1 MKKNI
6 FFILFVVI
14 CQFSIIA
21 ANNKFIKIPKVNA
34 IIGNDKFKAFRQSFT
49 GVAGETEEEGL
60 KYFRK
65 EHTVVLD
72 AYFIKKHLI
81 TNGEFLEFLN
91 KSKYKTSYEIANGE
105 NYRQFLKNKDYPVK
119 RITFFDAVAYC
130 QWKSDVTGKNYR
142 LPTSAEWEYAA
153 LANTKRIFPWGD
165 QSKILPSTKTDSVVG
180 RDNFSVYEIKEDISP
195 LGMANLMGGVE
206 YTLDCL
212 DESFYEKS
220 PSENPIC
227 LIPVQ
232 GTCTM
237 RGIFDY
243 NKLENDI
250 YGLYDLIGNGIDDFN
265 GYPYFRIVEAKET
278 IFNKNTTDEA
288 IYNPLIG
295 KAKKVRLYN
304 HPSVS
309 DDFSEYD
316 IISDVYIL
324 FENPDKTFYRCFVQV
339 SEISLLGKLRRTW
352 KTGWIESSN
361 VSITSKKWYEN

>member
-1 MKKNI
+1 MKKSI
-6 FFILFVVI
+6 FFILFVII
-14 CQFSIIA
+14 CQFSVVA
-21 ANNKFIKIPKVNA
+21 EKNFIEIPKVNA
-34 IIGNDKFKAFRQSFT
+34 IIGNDKFKAFRRSFT
-49 GVAGETEEEGL
+49 GVADETEKEGL

-65 EHTVVLD
+65 EHSVVLD
-72 AYFIKKHLI
+72 SYAIKKYLI

-91 KSKYKTSYEIANGE
+91 KSKYKTSYEISKGE
-105 NYRQFLKNKDYPVK
+105 DYRSFLKNKDYPVK

-130 QWKSDVTGKNYR
+130 QWKSDLTGKSYR

-165 QSKILPSTKTDSVVG
+165 KSKILPSTKTDSIVG
-180 RDNFSVYEIKEDISP
+180 RENFSVYEIQEDISP

-212 DESFYEKS
+212 DESFYERS
-220 PSENPIC
+220 PAENPIC

-243 NKLENDI
+243 NKLEDDI

-265 GYPYFRIVEAKET
+265 GYPYFRIVEANGT
-278 IFNKNTTDEA
+278 VFNKNTIDEA
-288 IYNPLIG
+288 IYNPQIG
-295 KAKKVRLYN
+295 KAEKVKLYK

-309 DDFSEYD
+309 DDFSEYN
-316 IISDVYIL
+316 IISYVYIL
-324 FENPDKTFYRCFVQV
+324 FENSDKTFYRCFVQI
-339 SEISLLGKLRRTW
+339 SEISLLGGVWKPW
-352 KTGWIESSN
+352 KTGWIEANKIELSSR
-361 VSITSKKWYEN
+361 KWYEN